1 MDAKKIDTS
10 KEDAKPYWDGI
21 AKGKLVLRKCRSC
34 NSFHHYPRP
43 ICPFCFSSD
52 TVWEEAAGTGII
64 YTYSV
69 MRRAAKPYVMAYVTL
84 PEGISVMTNIVDC
97 DIDSV
102 RIGTPVK
109 VVFREADNGVTVPM
123 FAPAG

>member
-1 MDAKKIDTS
+1 MEAKKVDTS
-10 KEDAKPYWDGI
+10 KDDSKPYWDAI
-21 AKGKLVLRKCRSC
+21 SKGKLVLKKCRSC
-34 NSFHHYPRP
+34 NAFHHYPRP

-52 TVWEEAAGTGII
+52 TVWEEAAGTGTI

-69 MRRAAKPYVMAYVTL
+69 MRRASKPYVMAYVTL
-84 PEGISVMTNIVDC
+84 PEGISIITNIVDC
-97 DIDSV
+97 DIDTV

-109 VVFREADNGVTVPM
+109 VVFRETDGGVTAPM